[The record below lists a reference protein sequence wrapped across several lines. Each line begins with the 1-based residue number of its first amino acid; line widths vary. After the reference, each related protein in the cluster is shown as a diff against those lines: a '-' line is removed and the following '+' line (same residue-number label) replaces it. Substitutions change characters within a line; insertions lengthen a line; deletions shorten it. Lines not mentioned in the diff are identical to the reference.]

1 MKNLYFLDK
10 GNCQAVM
17 TDQQIQYVYK
27 FALTNKND
35 NVTRKEDKLGK
46 EIVMILKRY
55 IKYAANIRRF
65 KNSVKIINALENTT
79 NRGLGRFFPDTQIV
93 YIKAKIFSA
102 KGRIYSHTGYAI
114 KQEYVK
120 EIFGNDTPLY
130 SFNWQELVDVQTELW
145 KYGIGINAKADTWGP
160 KNWCRTNNNRI
171 RLVDTS
177 HLCSDKNKIKSMLCH
192 RVLDERRK
200 RLINAGGNTAEIIDE
215 YLNYISKKLTPD
227 KIDRIWCCKNK
238 KLA

>member
-1 MKNLYFLDK
+1 MKKNKIMKNLYFLDK

-79 NRGLGRFFPDTQIV
+79 NRV
-93 YIKAKIFSA
+93 
-102 KGRIYSHTGYAI
+102 
-114 KQEYVK
+114 
-120 EIFGNDTPLY
+120 
-130 SFNWQELVDVQTELW
+130 
-145 KYGIGINAKADTWGP
+145 
-160 KNWCRTNNNRI
+160 
-171 RLVDTS
+171 
-177 HLCSDKNKIKSMLCH
+177 
-192 RVLDERRK
+192 
-200 RLINAGGNTAEIIDE
+200 
-215 YLNYISKKLTPD
+215 
-227 KIDRIWCCKNK
+227 
-238 KLA
+238 